1 MFWRIRITPSSPSVL
16 LRDRSICRTPG
27 EATEKRRR
35 RQCAVAGAR
44 PSKTAPTRRRGAGVI
59 ARRWFRQTMGS
70 DGRSKELAERVGA
83 LAAGF
88 LALGLERGARIRAWS
103 LNRPKWALTQLA
115 AAKPGLFSLPSI
127 QPIASAN
134 WNWRARRRCCS
145 GDRSGRHLITRER
158 RAGSAQSAL
167 TEAGGN
173 VDRLARGKAAATPT
187 RRRQR
192 SGPRAVACRP

>member
-1 MFWRIRITPSSPSVL
+1 
-16 LRDRSICRTPG
+16 
-27 EATEKRRR
+27 
-35 RQCAVAGAR
+35 
-44 PSKTAPTRRRGAGVI
+44 
-59 ARRWFRQTMGS
+59 MGS

-145 GDRSGRHLITRER
+145 GGSIGSPLDHSRASRRLRSIR
-158 RAGSAQSAL
+158 
-167 TEAGGN
+167 
-173 VDRLARGKAAATPT
+173 VDRGWGKCRSTRARQGGRDAYATAAAERTEGGCMPPVEPADSGATGPACRSECLRKAA
-187 RRRQR
+187 R
-192 SGPRAVACRP
+192 SRP